1 MGSGHN
7 HFGGMLSKGFSG
19 DKALFLNKKPEK
31 IMFMEIAKIIVLVT
45 LSGLA
50 VVIWAVAVGLVKEI
64 IYGK

>member
-1 MGSGHN
+1 
-7 HFGGMLSKGFSG
+7 
-19 DKALFLNKKPEK
+19 
-31 IMFMEIAKIIVLVT
+31 MFMEIAKIIVLVT